1 MGRVGAL
8 VGSMS
13 GDRVTPREDPSPHTV
28 VVVDGGKD
36 GARTSVWEP
45 KDPSGAWT
53 DGKTLKERRDTLK
66 WGLKLSLDTESNKDK
81 DEALNTFSTNGL
93 TSANGAPGI
102 KGLGKEVNP
111 QLFISRILS
120 NCIPMSVWSRAIHP
134 LCCP

>member
-45 KDPSGAWT
+45 KDTWT
-53 DGKTLKERRDTLK
+53 DGKTLKEKRDILK
-66 WGLKLSLDTESNKDK
+66 WNLKLSLDTESNKDNG
-81 DEALNTFSTNGL
+81 EGLNTLSTNGL

-102 KGLGKEVNP
+102 KGGLGLGKEVN
-111 QLFISRILS
+111 
-120 NCIPMSVWSRAIHP
+120 
-134 LCCP
+134 

>member
-111 QLFISRILS
+111 QLFLSRSLRNRNI
-120 NCIPMSVWSRAIHP
+120 
-134 LCCP
+134 

>member
-1 MGRVGAL
+1 MGRVGGV

-45 KDPSGAWT
+45 KDASGAWT

-66 WGLKLSLDTESNKDK
+66 WGLKLSLDTESNKDNG
-81 DEALNTFSTNGL
+81 EGLNTLSTNGL

-102 KGLGKEVNP
+102 KGFGKE
-111 QLFISRILS
+111 
-120 NCIPMSVWSRAIHP
+120 
-134 LCCP
+134 

>member
-45 KDPSGAWT
+45 KDTWT
-53 DGKTLKERRDTLK
+53 DGKTLKEKRDILK
-66 WGLKLSLDTESNKDK
+66 WNLKLSLDTESNKDNG
-81 DEALNTFSTNGL
+81 EGLNTLSTNGL

-102 KGLGKEVNP
+102 KGGLGLGKEVNIM
-111 QLFISRILS
+111 LSLTFFLLIIS
-120 NCIPMSVWSRAIHP
+120 HP
-134 LCCP
+134 SSLHQRRHY